1 MSQEVFEIVQGMDL
15 KDIETQLALQCAPVI
30 TGVKISNLLIVK
42 SVNKENVHKVKQIL
56 ENSTVS
62 YYVLLEQSDKTTI
75 LLYKKQQL
83 SIYLSLKENRSFLKD
98 LGYHETSLNNS
109 LQLFASRYKN
119 YIEERESFPHELG
132 LFLGYPIEDV
142 KGFIKNEG
150 QNFLYKGYWKVYE
163 NLAEK
168 KNLFQSFENSKEIL
182 IHLVS
187 AGISVADII
196 KLYHNNDL
204 LKALV

>member
-1 MSQEVFEIVQGMDL
+1 MSQEVFEIIQGMDL

-30 TGVKISNLLIVK
+30 TGVKISNLLIV
-42 SVNKENVHKVKQIL
+42 NKENVHKVKQIL
-56 ENSTVS
+56 ENTSIS
-62 YYVLLEQSDKTTI
+62 YYVLLDQDEKTTI
-75 LLYKKQQL
+75 LLYKKEQL
-83 SIYLSLKENRSFLKD
+83 HIYLSLKENKSFLKD
-98 LGYHETSLNNS
+98 MGYDETSLNNK
-109 LQLFASRYKN
+109 LQLFAARYKN

-142 KGFIKNEG
+142 EGFIRNEG

-163 NLAEK
+163 NLSEK
-168 KNLFQSFENSKEIL
+168 KNLFHSFENSKEIL
-182 IHLVS
+182 IQLVS

>member
-1 MSQEVFEIVQGMDL
+1 MSQEVFEIIQGMDL

-30 TGVKISNLLIVK
+30 TGVKISNLLIV
-42 SVNKENVHKVKQIL
+42 NKENVHKVKQIL
-56 ENSTVS
+56 ENTSIS
-62 YYVLLEQSDKTTI
+62 YYVLLDEDEKTTI
-75 LLYKKQQL
+75 LLYKKEQL
-83 SIYLSLKENRSFLKD
+83 HIYLSLKENKSFLKD
-98 LGYHETSLNNS
+98 MGYDETSLNNK
-109 LQLFASRYKN
+109 LQLFAARYKN

-142 KGFIKNEG
+142 EGFIRNEG

-163 NLAEK
+163 NLSEK
-168 KNLFQSFENSKEIL
+168 KNLFHSFENSKEIL
-182 IHLVS
+182 IQLVS